1 MKNNANRIQ
10 PELTQ
15 QRGVFTISLDFELY
29 WGFVGERSVKQ
40 YTENLLGVYSAI
52 PAILK
57 IFNEYNIH
65 ATWATIG
72 FLFFDTFESLLKST
86 PSRIPKYIDSELSP
100 YKYIAS
106 ALHTNED
113 ELIHFAPSL
122 IKTVSSS
129 ANQEIGSHTFSH
141 YYCLEKGQ
149 DLAAFKA
156 DLVAAMSI
164 AKKNKLKITSLVFPR
179 NQYNPEYLSVCK
191 ELGVVAFRGN
201 ESFWIYKAADN
212 NNNSLI
218 RRAFRLAD
226 TYINISGQNTYSQTV
241 LSRKFPFNI
250 PSSRFLRP
258 YSKRLKYLEPYKLR
272 RIKSG
277 LTYAAKSRQVYHLWW
292 HPHNFGSNLD
302 KNMHFLKKVLNHYSI
317 LNKTHGMESLNMS
330 ELSDRLFIERSRN
343 VYPRH

>member
-1 MKNNANRIQ
+1 MKNKANQTQ

-106 ALHTNED
+106 ALHANED

-156 DLVAAMSI
+156 DLVAAKSI

-179 NQYNPEYLSVCK
+179 NQYTPEHVSACK
-191 ELGVVAFRGN
+191 ELGIVAFRGN
-201 ESFWIYKAADN
+201 EPFWSYDAVGYD
-212 NNNSLI
+212 SLI

-226 TYINISGQNTYSQTV
+226 TYTNISGQNTYSQTV

-258 YSKRLKYLEPYKLR
+258 YSKRLKYIEPYKLR

-277 LTYAAKSRQVYHLWW
+277 LTYAAKSRQIYHLWW

-302 KNMHFLKKVLNHYSI
+302 ENMNFLKKVLNHYSI
-317 LNKTHGMESLNMS
+317 LNQTHGMESLNMS

>member
-10 PELTQ
+10 SELTQ
-15 QRGVFTISLDFELY
+15 QRGIFTISLDFELG
-29 WGFVGERSVKQ
+29 WGFVGKRNIKQ
-40 YTENLLGVYSAI
+40 YAENLLGVYSAI
-52 PAILK
+52 PAILE

-65 ATWATIG
+65 ATWATVG

-100 YKYIAS
+100 YKYITS
-106 ALHTNED
+106 ALHADED
-113 ELIHFAPSL
+113 ELIHFAPKL
-122 IKTVSSS
+122 IKMISSS

-164 AKKNKLKITSLVFPR
+164 AKKNKLKINSLVFPR

-201 ESFWIYKAADN
+201 ESFWIYKAVDD
-212 NNNSLI
+212 NNNSLT

-226 TYINISGQNTYSQTV
+226 TYINISGQNTYSQTA
-241 LSRKFPFNI
+241 LSRKVPFNI

-258 YSKRLKYLEPYKLR
+258 YSKRLKYLESYKLR
-272 RIKSG
+272 RIQSG
-277 LTYAAKSRQVYHLWW
+277 LTHAAKSSQIYHLWW

-302 KNMHFLKKVLNHYSI
+302 ENMHFLKNVLDHYSM
-317 LNKTHGMESLNMS
+317 LNKTCEMESLNMS